1 MASRKRSFMVV
12 PTHLKIGEKWWT
24 VGMGWTDG
32 LMGRVGLLGLVGL
45 GRVVS
50 GMFVVFKVIK

>member
-1 MASRKRSFMVV
+1 MV
-12 PTHLKIGEKWWT
+12 EWWT

-45 GRVVS
+45 GRVVT
-50 GMFVVFKVIK
+50 GMFVVFKVIE

>member
-1 MASRKRSFMVV
+1 MVV